1 MADYVIY
8 TDSACDVDPETL
20 KKWGVSYSELTFVF
34 DNDGRQY
41 RNYDM
46 PNKAFYD
53 NIRAGRLAATSAV
66 NNQVFEDG
74 FRKILETGR
83 DILYIGFSSGLSATF
98 NNAVL
103 AADSLR
109 EQFPERKMIMVDSRC
124 ASAGQG
130 LLVYLTVKKRD
141 EGASLDEAAAYAEDM
156 KLRINHWYTVDDLK
170 YLRKG
175 GRIGAVAARVV
186 TSIGIKPVMNMD
198 DPGHLI
204 FKYVARGRKNSLRA
218 LIKEY
223 AKRVTDKTMEVF
235 ISHADVLDEVTEM
248 VRTFREEFGV
258 KVAYVANIGP
268 VIGGHTG
275 PGCVALF
282 FVGSGR

>member
-1 MADYVIY
+1 
-8 TDSACDVDPETL
+8 
-20 KKWGVSYSELTFVF
+20 
-34 DNDGRQY
+34 
-41 RNYDM
+41 
-46 PNKAFYD
+46 
-53 NIRAGRLAATSAV
+53 
-66 NNQVFEDG
+66 
-74 FRKILETGR
+74 
-83 DILYIGFSSGLSATF
+83 
-98 NNAVL
+98 
-103 AADSLR
+103 
-109 EQFPERKMIMVDSRC
+109 
-124 ASAGQG
+124 
-130 LLVYLTVKKRD
+130 
-141 EGASLDEAAAYAEDM
+141 
-156 KLRINHWYTVDDLK
+156 
-170 YLRKG
+170 
-175 GRIGAVAARVV
+175 
-186 TSIGIKPVMNMD
+186 MNMD

-204 FKYVARGRKNSLRA
+204 FKYIARGRKNSLRA